1 MSSPHLAQHRLRWD
15 IVMGTAAIQGK
26 LWGAKA
32 RDWAEAQEPAWQP
45 VFENVMTL
53 AGVGPNSRLLD
64 VGCGTGGLLGL
75 ARERGAF
82 IAGLDASETLAAIA
96 RERLPGARIEVGE
109 MEELPFAEGAFDIV
123 TGINAF
129 QFAGDIVRAL
139 GEAARVCDIVGTV
152 FMLVWGQREKCQL
165 QMAAMTALAPLLP
178 PSPASSAPPLSNPGV
193 IEALMAK
200 AGLEPTGDGQFDATV
215 AFPDRNI
222 ALRAFAS
229 AGIVTRAERHS
240 GADRVRD
247 ALRDAIALH
256 VRADGQVAL
265 ANQFRW
271 VKARPGR

>member
-1 MSSPHLAQHRLRWD
+1 
-15 IVMGTAAIQGK
+15 MGTAAIQGE

-32 RDWAEAQEPAWQP
+32 RDWAETQEPAWRP
-45 VFENVMTL
+45 IFEYVMML
-53 AGVGPNSRLLD
+53 AGVEPGNRLLD
-64 VGCGTGGLLGL
+64 VGCGTGGLLVL

-82 IAGLDASETLAAIA
+82 VTGLDASETLAAIA
-96 RERLPGARIEVGE
+96 RERLPVARIEVGE
-109 MEELPFAEGAFDIV
+109 MEELPFAGGAFDIV

-129 QFAGDIVRAL
+129 QFAGDIVGAL
-139 GEAARVCDIVGTV
+139 SEAGRVCASGGTV

-165 QMAAMTALAPLLP
+165 QMAAMTALGPLLP
-178 PSPASSAPPLSNPGV
+178 SSPASTAPPLSKPGV
-193 IEALMAK
+193 VEELMVK

-215 AFPDRNI
+215 AFPDQNI

-247 ALRDAIALH
+247 ALRDAITPY

-271 VKARPGR
+271 VKARPVR